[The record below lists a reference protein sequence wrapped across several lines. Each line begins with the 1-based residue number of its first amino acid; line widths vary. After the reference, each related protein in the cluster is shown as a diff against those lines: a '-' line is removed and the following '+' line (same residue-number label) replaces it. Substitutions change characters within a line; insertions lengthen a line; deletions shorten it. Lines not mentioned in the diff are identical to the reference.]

1 MYVCGAAANIKSQAP
16 NHDAKQ
22 NDVETFSDVAAAV
35 VVWTI

>member
-22 NDVETFSDVAAAV
+22 NDAETFSDVAAAV
-35 VVWTI
+35 VV